1 MKLFERE
8 FLKFSTGRKS
18 IAYNKEFKKL
28 LNKLKLQ
35 SVSEVESRKEKD
47 IYTAFNEAWDF
58 YSFGK
63 KQNLKEYHEND
74 IAKYKKIY
82 ENNFSYL
89 KVLSEINYTK
99 NNQRLMILTII
110 ISIAAIFISFLTA

>member
-1 MKLFERE
+1 MKSVHGDSGDAQV
-8 FLKFSTGRKS
+8 KMV
-18 IAYNKEFKKL
+18 ADNKEFKKL
-28 LNKLKLQ
+28 LNKLQ

-47 IYTAFNEAWDF
+47 IYTAFNKAWDF

-63 KQNLKEYHEND
+63 KQDLKEYHEND

-110 ISIAAIFISFLTA
+110 ISIAAIFISVLTA

>member
-1 MKLFERE
+1 MKSVHGDSGDAQV
-8 FLKFSTGRKS
+8 KMV
-18 IAYNKEFKKL
+18 ADNKEFKKL
-28 LNKLKLQ
+28 LNKLQ

-47 IYTAFNEAWDF
+47 IYTAFNKAWDF

-63 KQNLKEYHEND
+63 KQDLKEYHEND

-99 NNQRLMILTII
+99 NNQRLMILTIMCDTK
-110 ISIAAIFISFLTA
+110 SLNLTVWM